1 MKANQKIS
9 LSTEKFIPQWSIKKH
24 QEIKQ
29 QLQDYWAEDIWLSSE
44 NPFNFQ
50 DRTKRKTK
58 KSYTGSRLYFEN
70 CPSIIKDEIKYAC
83 YQKVKEQEWSP
94 TSLHANASKINRIC
108 QWLIEK
114 HSSSA
119 SLLDKNLEDWLISL
133 KSYLISKNKY
143 FARKI
148 DNSYKTQEGIYFQQ
162 DGAIY
167 QFKSIYKF
175 IFDYYDT
182 RNEWDKEIWDLS
194 KLGFDTVNT
203 VRFLN
208 FTELKDTWIY
218 EPSQKFIKYKLP
230 LTTPIT
236 GSHKLRAIKEFHSFL
251 SLDYPNISPSEIDR
265 EVILNYLAHLKT
277 LNYSQSHHHRQIAS
291 LREFFEICFRE
302 KWINITGN
310 QIIYNDDLPK
320 YKRNYKPRYIPEEV
334 IKQIIE
340 NLPNIGNLVYG
351 RMFLILIECGM
362 RIGEL
367 CKISF
372 DCLQQDTRG
381 DYFLK
386 YYQSKFKKHNTIPIS
401 LDTVK
406 IIQEQQSYL
415 EQSNCS
421 NSPFLFP
428 SSKIKTQYKA
438 IGASP
443 FCDALKKLIHDH
455 DIKDINGKLW
465 NFTSHQC
472 RHTVGTRMINND
484 VPQHIV
490 QRFLGHE
497 SPTMTQVYAHV
508 HNKTLKKEIAKYHD
522 TRVVNITG
530 EVVESTTPELDNNL
544 DLHLLKKKVLAQS
557 LPNGSCARPIVL
569 GECPHANACLTCGDF
584 RTTLEF
590 LDQHKA
596 QLEET
601 EKLVQNAE
609 EKGWKRHAEMN
620 TKVRDNLQKIITTL
634 ESGNKDIVSGGDD

>member
-1 MKANQKIS
+1 MKTNQKFS
-9 LSTEKFIPQWSIKKH
+9 VSTEDFIPEWSIKKY

-29 QLQDYWAEDIWLSSE
+29 QLQGYWSEDIWLTSE

-58 KSYTGSRLYFEN
+58 KGYTGSRLCFEN
-70 CPSIIKDEIKYAC
+70 CPSTIKDEIKYAC
-83 YQKVKEQEWSP
+83 YQKVKKQEWSP
-94 TSLHANASKINRIC
+94 TSLHSNASKINRIC
-108 QWLIEK
+108 QWLTEE
-114 HSSSA
+114 HPSST
-119 SLLDKNLEDWLISL
+119 SLLDKNLEEWLISL
-133 KSYLISKNKY
+133 KSYLINKNKY

-148 DNSYKTQEGIYFQQ
+148 DNTYKTQKGIYFTQ
-162 DGAIY
+162 DAAIY

-175 IFDYYDT
+175 IFDYYDN
-182 RNEWDKEIWDLS
+182 RDEWDKEIWDLS

-203 VRFLN
+203 VRFLS
-208 FTELKDTWIY
+208 FTEFKGTWIY

-236 GSHKLRAIKEFHSFL
+236 GSHKLLAIKLFYNFL
-251 SLDYPNISPSEIDR
+251 LLNYPNISPSEIDR
-265 EVILNYLAHLKT
+265 KVILNYLAHLKT
-277 LNYSQSHHHRQIAS
+277 LNYSKSHHTRQIAS

-302 KWINITGN
+302 KWIDITGN

-320 YKRNYKPRYIPEEV
+320 YKRNYNPRYIPEEV

-340 NLPNIGNLVYG
+340 NLPNIINLVYG

-372 DCLQQDTRG
+372 DCLQQDTKG

-428 SSKIKTQYKA
+428 SPKFKTQYKA

-455 DIKDINGKLW
+455 DIRDINGKLW

-522 TRVVNITG
+522 TRVVNVVG
-530 EVVESTTPELDNNL
+530 EVVESTTPELDN
-544 DLHLLKKKVLAQS
+544 DLELHILKKKVLAQS
-557 LPNGSCARPIVL
+557 LPNGSCGRPIVL